1 MEFGKTKYDEE
12 DERTIYFAPFTTE
25 MREWPF
31 LADFCVFAIDVDG
44 KRIYEN
50 SEKERWIALANQN
63 KLQHDIRHK
72 DRKYKEIIN
81 CPVMNALKNMIGKP
95 IYLTDYTRDVECGVY
110 LGFDFNAT
118 QGFPMIK
125 YRKGMEDETTAIIPT
140 SKLMTENN
148 NGEKIV
154 LAQNNAEAFN
164 EELEKLLPSTEYLER
179 FTK

>member
-1 MEFGKTKYDEE
+1 MQYIFINPVVDKMYNKEE
-12 DERTIYFAPFTTE
+12 LNEVLVKNNY
-25 MREWPF
+25 
-31 LADFCVFAIDVDG
+31 
-44 KRIYEN
+44 KRIGV
-50 SEKERWIALANQN
+50 EKDWHGIVKE
-63 KLQHDIRHK
+63 
-72 DRKYKEIIN
+72 KYKEVIN

-95 IYLTDYTRDVECGVY
+95 IYLTDYTGDIECGVY

-125 YRKGMEDETTAIIPT
+125 YRKGMEDELTAIIPT

-148 NGEKIV
+148 NGEKIT